1 MKVNESHQSQQ
12 APEKLTPEIVQTL
25 IAAGGYQ
32 NQAICVELAKRL
44 NEHAYGKVPTK
55 LIEERRPNESENIK
69 EYRNKIYVP
78 ITKRTVTKV
87 FSSLEKIRRSQDWN
101 IQYDASAVK
110 TSIKDDETLEIY
122 CEKNYPHFTSIT
134 NWAFSVLLRK
144 YLIDANGIVAV
155 VPEVMPTATTDYI
168 KPVAMFFDSDQIVYY
183 VEGECVVLKSR
194 DTSTYYTHKG
204 RRVNNGGAIYYVLT
218 KNEYAMYEQI
228 SAKEFDETCIYEHG
242 IGELPAFKVGG
253 LYHSRRNNDTIYESR
268 ISGMIPS
275 LDEAARE
282 YSDLQAEILQHIHS
296 EKYVFANNDCPVC
309 NGTGTEYVIEQVETT
324 NEQGEKV
331 TEDVVKGTKVCHHCH
346 GRGSVSNVS
355 PYGEYVISA
364 SKFGEQQL
372 PTPPIGY
379 VTKSTDIAKFED
391 EHVRQHIYDALAAIN
406 MEFLAETPL
415 SQSGVAK
422 AYDKDELNN
431 FVNAIAEDI
440 VRILDNIYKFINE
453 YRYSVIVP
461 NPEERKKM
469 LPKINVPTKY
479 DILNTSVLMAELKNA
494 RDAQAHPM
502 ILRELEIDYA
512 KKQFN
517 TDPEIAHMI
526 ETTFDLDPLF
536 GMSAE
541 DKMTQKQNGGIT
553 EIDYIISCNIVAFV
567 RRAIREDDDF
577 YSLEYEKQIDV
588 LKKFAEEV
596 QKENEPKAAPMF
608 SDVISQTQENPD
620 DDPNNPDNQDDDDK
634 DPKKQP
640 QGGKTNKD
648 E

>member
-1 MKVNESHQSQQ
+1 MKLNQQKQSQQ
-12 APEKLTPEIVQTL
+12 APEQLTPEIVSTL

-32 NQAICVELAKRL
+32 NRPKCVELAEKLRV
-44 NEHAYGKVPTK
+44 HADGKMPRT
-55 LIEERRPNESENIK
+55 LITERRPNESDKIK
-69 EYRNKIYVP
+69 EYREKIYVP
-78 ITKRTVTKV
+78 ITKRTISKV
-87 FSSLEKIRRSQDWN
+87 FSSLEKIRRSQDWSV
-101 IQYDASAVK
+101 QFDAEKVS
-110 TSIKDDETLEIY
+110 SLIKDDETLEKY
-122 CEKNYPHFTSIT
+122 CEFHYPHFDSIT

-155 VPEVMPTATTDYI
+155 IPEQMPESTTEYV
-168 KPVAMFFDSDQIVYY
+168 KPVAMFFDSEQIMYY

-194 DTSTYYTHKG
+194 DTSTYYTHGG

-218 KNEYAMYEQI
+218 KNEFAKYEQI
-228 SAKEFDETCIYEHG
+228 SAKEFDESCIYRHD

-253 LYHSRRNNDTIYESR
+253 VYHSRLNNDTIYESR
-268 ISGMIPS
+268 IAGMVPS

-309 NGTGTEYVIEQVETT
+309 NGTGQEYIIEQVETK
-324 NEQGEKV
+324 NEQGETV

-355 PYGEYVISA
+355 PYGEYVINA
-364 SKFGEQQL
+364 AKFGEQQL

-431 FVNAIAEDI
+431 FVNAVAEDI
-440 VRILDNIYKFINE
+440 VHILDNIYKFINE
-453 YRYSVIVP
+453 YRYNTLIA
-461 NPEERKKM
+461 NPDERKAM

-526 ETTFDLDPLF
+526 ETTFNLDPLF
-536 GMSAE
+536 GMSDE
-541 DKMTQKQNGGIT
+541 SKMTMLQNNGIT
-553 EIDYIISCNIVAFV
+553 ELDYIVSCNITAFV
-567 RRAIREDDDF
+567 LRAIREDKDF
-577 YSLEYEKQIDV
+577 YSRDYKKQMEV
-588 LKKFAEEV
+588 LKKYAEEV
-596 QKENEPKAAPMF
+596 QKANEPVNAPTF
-608 SDVISQTQENPD
+608 ADVVDNSGNPNPD
-620 DDPNNPDNQDDDDK
+620 DEPKDEPDDDK
-634 DPKKQP
+634 DPKKKPQP
-640 QGGKTNKD
+640 QKGD
-648 E
+648 EGDE

>member
-1 MKVNESHQSQQ
+1 MKLNQQQQSQQ
-12 APEKLTPEIVQTL
+12 APEKLTPEIVRAL

-32 NQAICVELAKRL
+32 NARTCIELAAKL
-44 NEHAYGKVPTK
+44 QVHAYGNVPEQ
-55 LIEERRPNESENIK
+55 LISERRPNESEAIK
-69 EYRNKIYVP
+69 DYRRKIYVP
-78 ITKRTVTKV
+78 ITKRTITKV

-101 IQYDASAVK
+101 IQYDADAAQK
-110 TSIKDDETLEIY
+110 SIADGETLEQY
-122 CEKNYPHFTSIT
+122 CEYNYPQFTSIT

-144 YLIDANGIVAV
+144 YLIDANGIVAI
-155 VPEVMPTATTDYI
+155 VPESIPTSTTEYI
-168 KPVAMFFDSDQIVYY
+168 KPVAKFFDSDQIVYF

-194 DTSTYYTHKG
+194 DTSTYYTHNG

-218 KNEYAMYEQI
+218 KNEFARYEQI
-228 SAKEFDETCIYEHG
+228 SSKEFAEADIYPHE
-242 IGELPAFKVGG
+242 IGMLPAFKVGG

-268 ISGMIPS
+268 IAGMIPS

-296 EKYVFANNDCPVC
+296 EKYVFANTDCPVC
-309 NGTGTEYVIEQVETT
+309 NGTGKEYIMEVNKET
-324 NEQGEKV
+324 GE
-331 TEDVVKGTKVCHHCH
+331 EEVKETKVCHHCH
-346 GRGSVSNVS
+346 GRGSVTNVS

-372 PTPPIGY
+372 PTPPMGY

-440 VRILDNIYKFINE
+440 VRILDNVYFFVNE
-453 YRYSVIVP
+453 YRYSTLIASLD
-461 NPEERKKM
+461 ERKKM

-479 DILNTSVLMAELKNA
+479 DILNTSVLMQELKNA

-517 TDPEIAHMI
+517 TDPEVAHLI

-536 GMSAE
+536 GMS
-541 DKMTQKQNGGIT
+541 DDSKMTQKQNGGIT
-553 EIDYIISCNIVAFV
+553 ELDYIISCNIVAFV
-567 RRAIREDDDF
+567 RRAVREHDDF
-577 YSLEYEKQIDV
+577 YALEYNKQMEI
-588 LKKFAEEV
+588 LKKYAEEV
-596 QKENEPKAAPMF
+596 QAENEPVNAPMF
-608 SDVISQTQENPD
+608 NDIVDNSGNPNPDDEPDD
-620 DDPNNPDNQDDDDK
+620 DDPNNPKNKVDEEEGK
-634 DPKKQP
+634 DEPKKKP
-640 QGGKTNKD
+640 AQGDK
-648 E
+648 

>member
-1 MKVNESHQSQQ
+1 MKLNQQKQSQQ
-12 APEKLTPEIVQTL
+12 APEQLTPEIVSTL

-32 NQAICVELAKRL
+32 NRPTCVELAEKLRV
-44 NEHAYGKVPTK
+44 HADGKMPRT
-55 LIEERRPNESENIK
+55 LITERRPNESDKIK
-69 EYRNKIYVP
+69 EYREKIYVP
-78 ITKRTVTKV
+78 ITKRTISKV
-87 FSSLEKIRRSQDWN
+87 FSSLEKIRRSQDWSV
-101 IQYDASAVK
+101 QFDAEKVS
-110 TSIKDDETLEIY
+110 SLIKDDETLEKY
-122 CEKNYPHFTSIT
+122 CEFHYPHFDSIT

-155 VPEVMPTATTDYI
+155 IPEQMPESTTEYI
-168 KPVAMFFDSDQIVYY
+168 KPVAMFFDSEQIMYY
-183 VEGECVVLKSR
+183 VEGECIVLKSR
-194 DTSTYYTHKG
+194 DTSTYYTHGG

-218 KNEYAMYEQI
+218 KNEFAKYEQI
-228 SAKEFDETCIYEHG
+228 SAKEFDESCIYRHD

-253 LYHSRRNNDTIYESR
+253 VYHSRKNNDTIYESR
-268 ISGMIPS
+268 IAGMVPS

-309 NGTGTEYVIEQVETT
+309 NGTGQEYIIEQVETK
-324 NEQGEKV
+324 NEQGETV

-355 PYGEYVISA
+355 PYGEYVINA
-364 SKFGEQQL
+364 AKFGEQQL

-431 FVNAIAEDI
+431 FVNAVAEDI
-440 VRILDNIYKFINE
+440 VHILDNIYKFINE
-453 YRYSVIVP
+453 YRYNTLIT
-461 NPEERKKM
+461 NPYDRKAM

-526 ETTFDLDPLF
+526 ETTFNLDPLF
-536 GMSAE
+536 GMSDE
-541 DKMTQKQNGGIT
+541 SKMTMLQNNGIT
-553 EIDYIISCNIVAFV
+553 ELDYIVSCNITAFV
-567 RRAIREDDDF
+567 LRAIREDKDF
-577 YSLEYEKQIDV
+577 YSRDYKKQMEV
-588 LKKFAEEV
+588 LKKYAEEV
-596 QKENEPKAAPMF
+596 QKANEPVNAPTF
-608 SDVISQTQENPD
+608 ADVVDNSGNPNPD
-620 DDPNNPDNQDDDDK
+620 DEPKEEPDDDK
-634 DPKKQP
+634 DPKKKPQP
-640 QGGKTNKD
+640 QKGD
-648 E
+648 EGDE

>member
-1 MKVNESHQSQQ
+1 MKLNQQKQSQQ
-12 APEKLTPEIVQTL
+12 APEQLTPEIVSTL

-32 NQAICVELAKRL
+32 NGRTCVELAEKLRV
-44 NEHAYGKVPTK
+44 HADGKMPRT
-55 LIEERRPNESENIK
+55 LITERRPNESDKIK
-69 EYRNKIYVP
+69 EYREKIYVP
-78 ITKRTVTKV
+78 ITKRTISKV
-87 FSSLEKIRRSQDWN
+87 FSSLEKIRRSQDWSV
-101 IQYDASAVK
+101 QFDAEKVS
-110 TSIKDDETLEIY
+110 SLIKDDETLEQY
-122 CEKNYPHFTSIT
+122 CEFHYPHFDSIT

-155 VPEVMPTATTDYI
+155 IPEQMPESTTEYV
-168 KPVAMFFDSDQIVYY
+168 KPVAMFFDSEQIMYY
-183 VEGECVVLKSR
+183 AEGECVVLKSR
-194 DTSTYYTHKG
+194 DTSTYYTHGG

-218 KNEYAMYEQI
+218 KNEFAKYEQI
-228 SAKEFDETCIYEHG
+228 SAKEFDESCIYRHD

-253 LYHSRRNNDTIYESR
+253 VYHSRKNNDTIYESR
-268 ISGMIPS
+268 IAGMVPS

-309 NGTGTEYVIEQVETT
+309 NGTGQEYIIEKD
-324 NEQGEKV
+324 EK
-331 TEDVVKGTKVCHHCH
+331 TGEDVVKGTKVCHHCH

-355 PYGEYVISA
+355 PYGEYIINA
-364 SKFGEQQL
+364 AKFGEQQL

-431 FVNAIAEDI
+431 FVNAVAEDI
-440 VRILDNIYKFINE
+440 VRILDNIYMFINE
-453 YRYSVIVP
+453 YRYNTLIA
-461 NPEERKKM
+461 NPDERKAM

-526 ETTFDLDPLF
+526 ETTFNLDPLF
-536 GMSAE
+536 GMSDE
-541 DKMTQKQNGGIT
+541 SKMTMLQNNGIT
-553 EIDYIISCNIVAFV
+553 ELDYIVSCNITAFV
-567 RRAIREDDDF
+567 LRAIREDKDF
-577 YSLEYEKQIDV
+577 YSRDYKKQMEV
-588 LKKFAEEV
+588 LKKYAEEV
-596 QKENEPKAAPMF
+596 QKANEPVNAPTF
-608 SDVISQTQENPD
+608 ADVVDNSGNPNPD
-620 DDPNNPDNQDDDDK
+620 DEPKDEPDDDK
-634 DPKKQP
+634 DPKKKPQP
-640 QGGKTNKD
+640 QKGD
-648 E
+648 EGDE

>member
-1 MKVNESHQSQQ
+1 MKLNQQKQSQQ
-12 APEKLTPEIVQTL
+12 APEQLTPEIVSTL

-32 NQAICVELAKRL
+32 NGRTCVELAEKLRV
-44 NEHAYGKVPTK
+44 HADGKMPQK
-55 LIEERRPNESENIK
+55 LITERRPNESDKIK
-69 EYRNKIYVP
+69 EYREKIYVP
-78 ITKRTVTKV
+78 ITKRTISKV
-87 FSSLEKIRRSQDWN
+87 FSSLEKIRRSQDWSV
-101 IQYDASAVK
+101 QFDAEKVS
-110 TSIKDDETLEIY
+110 SLIKDDETLEQY
-122 CEKNYPHFTSIT
+122 CEYRYPHFTSIT

-144 YLIDANGIVAV
+144 YLIDANGIVAII
-155 VPEVMPTATTDYI
+155 PEQMPESTTEYI
-168 KPVAMFFDSDQIVYY
+168 KPVAKFFDSEQIMYY

-194 DTSTYYTHKG
+194 DTSTYYTHGG

-218 KNEYAMYEQI
+218 KNEFAKYEQI
-228 SAKEFDETCIYEHG
+228 SAKEFDESCIYRHD

-253 LYHSRRNNDTIYESR
+253 VYHSRLNNDTIYESR
-268 ISGMIPS
+268 IAGMIPS

-309 NGTGTEYVIEQVETT
+309 NGTGQEYIIEKDEQTGTET
-324 NEQGEKV
+324 
-331 TEDVVKGTKVCHHCH
+331 VKGTKVCHHCH

-355 PYGEYVISA
+355 PYGEYIINSA
-364 SKFGEQQL
+364 KFGEQQL

-415 SQSGVAK
+415 SQSGIAK

-431 FVNAIAEDI
+431 FVNAVAEDI
-440 VRILDNIYKFINE
+440 VRILDNIYMFINE
-453 YRYSVIVP
+453 YRYNTLIA
-461 NPEERKKM
+461 NPDDRKAM

-526 ETTFDLDPLF
+526 ETTFNLDPLF
-536 GMSAE
+536 GMSDE
-541 DKMTQKQNGGIT
+541 SKMTMLQNNGIT
-553 EIDYIISCNIVAFV
+553 ELDYIVSCNITAFV
-567 RRAIREDDDF
+567 LRAIREDKDF
-577 YSLEYEKQIDV
+577 YSRDYKKQMEV
-588 LKKFAEEV
+588 LKKYAEEV
-596 QKENEPKAAPMF
+596 QKANEPVNAPTF
-608 SDVISQTQENPD
+608 ADVVDNSGNPNPD
-620 DDPNNPDNQDDDDK
+620 DEPKDEPDDDK
-634 DPKKQP
+634 DPKKKPQP
-640 QGGKTNKD
+640 QKGD
-648 E
+648 EGDE

>member
-1 MKVNESHQSQQ
+1 MKLNQQKQSQQ
-12 APEKLTPEIVQTL
+12 APEQLTPEIVSTL

-32 NQAICVELAKRL
+32 NRPTCVELAEKLRV
-44 NEHAYGKVPTK
+44 HADGKMPRT
-55 LIEERRPNESENIK
+55 LITERRPNESDKIK
-69 EYRNKIYVP
+69 EYREKIYVP
-78 ITKRTVTKV
+78 ITKRTISKV
-87 FSSLEKIRRSQDWN
+87 FSSLEKIRRSQDWSV
-101 IQYDASAVK
+101 QFDAEKVS
-110 TSIKDDETLEIY
+110 SLIKDDETLEKY
-122 CEKNYPHFTSIT
+122 CEFHYPHFDSIT

-155 VPEVMPTATTDYI
+155 IPEQMPESTTEYV
-168 KPVAMFFDSDQIVYY
+168 KPVAMFFDSEQIMYY

-194 DTSTYYTHKG
+194 DTSTYYTHGG

-218 KNEYAMYEQI
+218 KNEFAKYEQI
-228 SAKEFDETCIYEHG
+228 SAKEFDESCIYRHD

-253 LYHSRRNNDTIYESR
+253 VYHSRKNNDTIYESR
-268 ISGMIPS
+268 IAGMIPS

-309 NGTGTEYVIEQVETT
+309 NGTGQEYIIEQVETK
-324 NEQGEKV
+324 NEQGETV

-355 PYGEYVISA
+355 PYGEYVINA
-364 SKFGEQQL
+364 AKFGEQQL

-431 FVNAIAEDI
+431 FVNAVAEDI
-440 VRILDNIYKFINE
+440 VHILDNIYKFINE
-453 YRYSVIVP
+453 YRYNTFIT
-461 NPEERKKM
+461 NPDERKAM

-526 ETTFDLDPLF
+526 ETTFNLDPLF
-536 GMSAE
+536 GMSDE
-541 DKMTQKQNGGIT
+541 SKMTMLQNNGIT
-553 EIDYIISCNIVAFV
+553 ELDYIVSCNITAFV
-567 RRAIREDDDF
+567 LRAIREDKDF
-577 YSLEYEKQIDV
+577 YSRDYKKQMEV
-588 LKKFAEEV
+588 LKKYAEEV
-596 QKENEPKAAPMF
+596 QKANEPVNAPTF
-608 SDVISQTQENPD
+608 ADVVDNSGNPNPD
-620 DDPNNPDNQDDDDK
+620 DEPDDDK
-634 DPKKQP
+634 DPKKKPQP
-640 QGGKTNKD
+640 QKGD
-648 E
+648 EGDE

>member
-1 MKVNESHQSQQ
+1 MKLNQQKQSQQ
-12 APEKLTPEIVQTL
+12 APEQLTPEIVSTL

-32 NQAICVELAKRL
+32 NRPTCVELAEKLRV
-44 NEHAYGKVPTK
+44 HADGKMPRT
-55 LIEERRPNESENIK
+55 LITERRPNETDKIK
-69 EYRNKIYVP
+69 EYREKIYVP
-78 ITKRTVTKV
+78 ITKRTISKV
-87 FSSLEKIRRSQDWN
+87 FSSLEKIRRSQDWSV
-101 IQYDASAVK
+101 QFDAEKVS
-110 TSIKDDETLEIY
+110 SLIKDDETLEQY
-122 CEKNYPHFTSIT
+122 CEFHYPHFDSIT

-155 VPEVMPTATTDYI
+155 IPEQMPESTTEYV
-168 KPVAMFFDSDQIVYY
+168 KPVAMFFDSEQIMYY

-194 DTSTYYTHKG
+194 DTSTYYTHGG

-218 KNEYAMYEQI
+218 KNEFAKYEQI
-228 SAKEFDETCIYEHG
+228 SAKEFDESCIYRHD

-253 LYHSRRNNDTIYESR
+253 VYHSRKNNDTIYESR
-268 ISGMIPS
+268 IAGMIPS

-309 NGTGTEYVIEQVETT
+309 NGTGQEYIIEKD
-324 NEQGEKV
+324 EK
-331 TEDVVKGTKVCHHCH
+331 TGEDVVKGTKVCHHCH

-355 PYGEYVISA
+355 PYGEYIINA
-364 SKFGEQQL
+364 AKFGEQQL

-431 FVNAIAEDI
+431 FVNAVAEDI
-440 VRILDNIYKFINE
+440 VHILDNIYKFINE
-453 YRYSVIVP
+453 YRYNTLIA
-461 NPEERKKM
+461 NPDDRKAM

-526 ETTFDLDPLF
+526 ETTFNLDPLF
-536 GMSAE
+536 GMSDE
-541 DKMTQKQNGGIT
+541 SKMTMLQNNGIT
-553 EIDYIISCNIVAFV
+553 ELDYIVSCNITAFV
-567 RRAIREDDDF
+567 LRAIREDKDF
-577 YSLEYEKQIDV
+577 YSRDYKKQMEV
-588 LKKFAEEV
+588 LKKYAEEV
-596 QKENEPKAAPMF
+596 QKANEPVNAPTF
-608 SDVISQTQENPD
+608 ADVVDNSGNPNLD
-620 DDPNNPDNQDDDDK
+620 EEQKDEPDDDK
-634 DPKKQP
+634 DPKKKPQP
-640 QGGKTNKD
+640 QKGD
-648 E
+648 EGDE